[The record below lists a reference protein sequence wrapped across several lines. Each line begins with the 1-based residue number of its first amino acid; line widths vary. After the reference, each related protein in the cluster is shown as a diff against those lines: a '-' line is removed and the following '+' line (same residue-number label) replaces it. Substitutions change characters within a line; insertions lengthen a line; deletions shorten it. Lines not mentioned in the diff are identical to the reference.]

1 MKLLKVG
8 FLIIVLNLLFSGA
21 ALAKAEVP
29 NPVGDIYVQDFAN
42 VLNPEQKSNMISL
55 AKSLEKSTS
64 AQVGVLIVD
73 SIGDSTIEE
82 FSNEAFNKFKLGD
95 KEKNNGVLF
104 VLSVQDKKM
113 RIEVG
118 YGLEGRIP
126 DGKAG
131 RILDEKA
138 VPSLEKG
145 EIGKAVYDTY
155 FELVNVTTSE
165 YTTENG
171 NLEENSSPPINPLI
185 IVIIVIVLVIVII
198 LDILFFGGLL
208 TQLFFL
214 ILSSISNSSSNGGGG
229 SSGGGGASR

>member
-8 FLIIVLNLLFSGA
+8 FLIIILNLLFSGV

-42 VLNPEQKSNMISL
+42 VLSPEQKSTMISL
-55 AKSLEKSTS
+55 AKSLDKKTS
-64 AQVGVLIVD
+64 AQVGVLVVD

-104 VLSVQDKKM
+104 VLSVKDKKM

-138 VPSLEKG
+138 VPYLEKG
-145 EIGKAVYDTY
+145 EVGKAVYETY
-155 FELVNVTTSE
+155 FELVNVATSE
-165 YTTENG
+165 YTTEDG
-171 NLEENSSPPINPLI
+171 SLEKTESSPINPI
-185 IVIIVIVLVIVII
+185 IIIIIVIALVIIVI
-198 LDILFFGGLL
+198 LDMLFFGGLL
-208 TQLFFL
+208 TQLVL
-214 ILSSISNSSSNGGGG
+214 TILSIFSNSSSNGGGG